1 MGENL
6 NYLITFLRP
15 KTNTLFEYA
24 LTINNNLLPFDFPEY
39 FNDFRYRS
47 ELQDLLPED
56 LRGYPIVRIEEICGL
71 IDINK

>member
-1 MGENL
+1 
-6 NYLITFLRP
+6 
-15 KTNTLFEYA
+15 

-39 FNDFRYRS
+39 FNDLRYRS